1 MWVVPYTRSIIEIM
15 YRKVAK
21 KIVYDMEDN
30 ILIIPKNEINPITSS
45 FKSVNKY
52 QYLISSSDQV
62 IVSSEYMENFCNKLS
77 NKNNSNYICA
87 SINLN
92 RYHPINTKNKSVIN
106 IGWTGTFSTK
116 KYLKIIE
123 PVIQE
128 ISRIRNINFIVIG
141 DFNYDLEGVKVQ
153 NIIWNKSTEISDL
166 SKIDIGIYP
175 LFEDEWVLGKVF

>member
-1 MWVVPYTRSIIEIM
+1 MWVVPYTSSIVEIM

-92 RYHPINTKNKSVIN
+92 RYHPINTKNKSTN
-106 IGWTGTFSTK
+106 
-116 KYLKIIE
+116 
-123 PVIQE
+123 
-128 ISRIRNINFIVIG
+128 
-141 DFNYDLEGVKVQ
+141 
-153 NIIWNKSTEISDL
+153 
-166 SKIDIGIYP
+166 
-175 LFEDEWVLGKVF
+175 